1 VPLTVEKTNQAEQTK
16 WVLLIITCLVF
27 IAYGTSLLNGF
38 VIDDPY
44 ILLDNFTVRK
54 PGNLKYLFSRDYF
67 QLFME
72 QTYRPVV
79 TLSYML
85 DFQIW
90 GLRPFGF
97 HLHNLILHLLNTLL
111 VYSILR
117 HTGNG
122 FFPALVTAGL
132 FACHTISGEAV
143 NVISFRE
150 DLQVVFLML
159 LSVYGMIKILK
170 GNNKG
175 YQYLVWI
182 SCFLAV
188 LAKEN
193 GLVLAFLMAGVAFI
207 IRGRRFYKEN
217 PLLWTGALVCF
228 LLGCIVRFVLMNHAV
243 NGAGPLTLM
252 GTVYEKTIKIAKI
265 QGIYLQSFFYLK
277 PFLPNM
283 GGELLTGHIDG
294 DFLTMI
300 ITGMLFFLWVVLL
313 RDPRAWAAILF
324 YILAMGPA
332 SNLIPLNNPIAYR
345 YLYFP
350 ALGIYFL
357 LALTL
362 QKLKESWELSNHYVP
377 VLLTIVFLPPA
388 VFSCVW
394 NRHFKDDVSL
404 WSYNIRYM
412 PDYYRLWADLSAAQN
427 NKGLYIEADESARFA
442 LSLNRDYFYAWAAL
456 GTSQIHR
463 GLYREAL
470 DSYTSA
476 LRYPS
481 VRGNRAEIYFGMGYG
496 LSALDN
502 NSEAQARYEKALK
515 ENPDHTGALTNLAI
529 LYCQN
534 GNYTAARPLLERV
547 IAKDPGDKEAHFNL
561 ALLYIQTGNREK
573 AQIHIRE
580 VLKLDPDN
588 ARARQ
593 MLNILDQDP
602 LKQEYL
608 KK

>member
-1 VPLTVEKTNQAEQTK
+1 VPLTEEKTYQPEQTK
-16 WVLLIITCLVF
+16 WIALILTGIVL
-27 IAYGTSLLNGF
+27 IAYGATLLNGF

-44 ILLDNFTVRK
+44 ILLDNFTIRK
-54 PGNLKYLFSRDYF
+54 LGNLKYLFSRDYF

-90 GLRPFGF
+90 GFRPFGF
-97 HLHNLILHLLNTLL
+97 HMQNLILHLLNVLL
-111 VYSILR
+111 VYSILL
-117 HTGNG
+117 HTGKG

-170 GNNKG
+170 ENKGG

-193 GLVLAFLMAGVAFI
+193 GLVLPFLLAGAALI
-207 IRGRRFYKEN
+207 IRGRRFYKEK

-228 LLGCIVRFVLMNHAV
+228 LLGMIVRFVLMSHETS
-243 NGAGPLTLM
+243 GAAPLSLT
-252 GTVYEKTIKIAKI
+252 GTVLEKTIKIAKI

-283 GGELLTGHIDG
+283 GAELLSGRMDT

-300 ITGMLFFLWVVLL
+300 ITGALFFLWIVLL
-313 RDPRAWAAILF
+313 RDRRTWAAVLF

-362 QKLKESWELSNHYVP
+362 QKLWESWELSHHYMP

-388 VFSCVW
+388 TFSCLW
-394 NRHFKDDVSL
+394 NRHFRDDVSL

-412 PDYYRLWADLSAAQN
+412 QDYYRLWADLAAAQN
-427 NKGLYIEADESARFA
+427 NKGLYREAEESARFA
-442 LSLNRDYFYAWAAL
+442 LSLKEENFYAWAAL
-456 GTSQIHR
+456 GTCQIHR

-470 DSYTSA
+470 DSYKSA

-502 NSEAQARYEKALK
+502 NFEAQTWYEKALI
-515 ENPDHTGALTNLAI
+515 EDPDHTGALTNLAI
-529 LYCQN
+529 LYCQG
-534 GNYTAARPLLERV
+534 GNFEAARPLLERV
-547 IAKDPGDKEAHFNL
+547 IAKDPTDKEAHFNL
-561 ALLYIQTGNREK
+561 GLLYFQSGNREK
-573 AQIHIRE
+573 AQIHVLE

-593 MLNILDQDP
+593 MLNMPDQDP
-602 LKQEYL
+602 LKQDSL
-608 KK
+608 NK